1 MSDNVDEKTQS
12 PSTFNASDPEQVAA
26 KRRSAGKKKKADEN
40 VVKQIM
46 SSQAGRA
53 WMHSLLGSCHCF
65 SMSFT
70 GEALSSA
77 FKEGERNIGNM
88 LISSIMATAPDEFI
102 VMLKEHNAN
111 DRTSAS
117 SDAG

>member
-1 MSDNVDEKTQS
+1 MADHIDEKPQIDA
-12 PSTFNASDPEQVAA
+12 TFNASDPEQVAA
-26 KRRSAGKKKKADEN
+26 KRRSAGKKRKQDDG
-40 VVKQIM
+40 VVKSIM
-46 SSQAGRA
+46 ASQAGRA

-88 LISSIMATAPDEFI
+88 MIASIMKTASEEFI
-102 VMLKEHNAN
+102 LMLKEHNN
-111 DRTSAS
+111 DRTSS
-117 SDAG
+117 PDDAA